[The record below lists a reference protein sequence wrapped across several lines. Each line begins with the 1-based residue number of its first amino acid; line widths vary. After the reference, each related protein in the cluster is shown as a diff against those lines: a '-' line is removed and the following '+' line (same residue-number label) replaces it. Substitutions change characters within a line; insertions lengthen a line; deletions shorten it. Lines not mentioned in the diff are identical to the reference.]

1 MRKLRIVS
9 LGFVM
14 AAGLL
19 IPAVAAQANTSA
31 PALSAHPAAVVHQAS
46 VTKATRSGGATPVLH
61 RPDAVPAGGT
71 YEGCPYG
78 DVCIYPNASWNGGHP
93 QSSQGEFFYFGC
105 YDLVNQFGVHRV
117 FNNQYGGATV
127 TLYYGSG
134 CTDPYFTIDQYTYS
148 DVNLT
153 PIYSISLNS

>member
-1 MRKLRIVS
+1 MRKFRLVS
-9 LGFVM
+9 LGFIV

-19 IPAVAAQANTSA
+19 IPAVTAQASTSAAAQSA
-31 PALSAHPAAVVHQAS
+31 RTAAAGHQAS
-46 VTKATRSGGATPVLH
+46 ATSTTPSGVTPVLH
-61 RPDAVPAGGT
+61 RPSAVPASGT

-134 CTDPYFTIDQYTYS
+134 CTDSYFTIDQYTYS